1 MLNWSTNEVFVN
13 VKQLQSTIIEVVGV
27 GVSVGVGVGVTHEI
41 NLKNSHPVESII
53 TTNIWSAPDN

>member
-27 GVSVGVGVGVTHEI
+27 GVIVGVGVGVTHEI
-41 NLKNSHPVESII
+41 NLKNSQPVESII